1 MKKTSSS
8 MKKQRYHTRTSEHS
22 TQKSNKQAL
31 TPTSN
36 KSQELIDNQQSE
48 DEYYYSEMAAF
59 NRQNGNTSETRSIGG
74 GSLTDDESNISDKI
88 RTNLII
94 NYLPQTMTQ
103 DEIKDLFGT
112 IGAIESC
119 KLVRDKTTGQSL
131 GYGFVNFIR
140 IEDADK
146 AVKTMNGLRL
156 QNKTI
161 KIQVSFAR
169 PSSET
174 IKFANLYIC
183 GIPKQWTTKEL
194 ENYFTSCGKII
205 TSRILT
211 DSNTGTSKSVGF
223 IRFDQRSEAEVA
235 ISKLNGT
242 IPKGFADPVNVKFAN
257 TPNAAKSM
265 IGLPLAPSYLS
276 GIPTPQQPVLTTV
289 PSIRQQLNR
298 YSPLSPA
305 DFFAAAATAS
315 YLPAAAAAAA
325 SATTLSP
332 TTDIAAVGWCIF
344 VYNLAPETE
353 ESILWQLFG
362 PFGAVQNVKIIRD
375 FQTQKCKGFGFVTM
389 TNYDEALMAINSLNG
404 FTLGNRVLQVSFK
417 TNKPIPIRAF

>member
-1 MKKTSSS
+1 MKEGPVLDPNSSVPIS
-8 MKKQRYHTRTSEHS
+8 SQ
-22 TQKSNKQAL
+22 
-31 TPTSN
+31 PTSI
-36 KSQELIDNQQSE
+36 ENQRIIE
-48 DEYYYSEMAAF
+48 DQNEDDDEFCYREMAAF
-59 NRQNGNTSETRSIGG
+59 NRQQGNGSETRSIDG
-74 GSLTDDESNISDKI
+74 GSFADDESNLSDKI

-103 DEIKDLFGT
+103 DEIKDLFGS
-112 IGAIESC
+112 IGTIESC

-140 IEDADK
+140 MEDADK

-161 KIQVSFAR
+161 KVSFAR
-169 PSSET
+169 PSSES
-174 IKFANLYIC
+174 IKFSNLYISNL
-183 GIPKQWTTKEL
+183 PRSMTQQEL
-194 ENYFTSCGKII
+194 ESLFADFGCIISSKI
-205 TSRILT
+205 LC
-211 DSNTGTSKSVGF
+211 NPKAGASKSVGF
-223 IRFDQRSEAEVA
+223 IRFDQRSEAEQA

-242 IPKGFADPVNVKFAN
+242 IPKGFTDPITVKFAN

-265 IGLPLAPSYLS
+265 VGLPLAPSYLP
-276 GIPTPQQPVLTTV
+276 GIPAPQQQPVLTTV
-289 PSIRQQLNR
+289 APIRQSLNR

-305 DFFAAAATAS
+305 DFYAAATAS
-315 YLPAAAAAAA
+315 YLPAAATA
-325 SATTLSP
+325 SATTLTSS
-332 TTDIAAVGWCIF
+332 TDIASVGWCIF
-344 VYNLAPETE
+344 VYNLAPEVE
-353 ESILWQLFG
+353 ENMLWQLFG

-417 TNKPIPIRAF
+417 TNKPMPIRAF

>member
-1 MKKTSSS
+1 MMIGSWHVYKVLS
-8 MKKQRYHTRTSEHS
+8 
-22 TQKSNKQAL
+22 
-31 TPTSN
+31 PTSN
-36 KSQELIDNQQSE
+36 QSQELLDNQQTE

-59 NRQNGNTSETRSIGG
+59 NRQNGNSSETRSMGG
-74 GSLTDDESNISDKI
+74 GSFTDDDSNLSDKI

-140 IEDADK
+140 TEDADK

-161 KIQVSFAR
+161 KISFAR
-169 PSSET
+169 PSSES
-174 IKFANLYIC
+174 IKFSNLYVSNL
-183 GIPKQWTTKEL
+183 PRSMSQQEL
-194 ENYFTSCGKII
+194 ESMFADFGCIISSKILC
-205 TSRILT
+205 SPKA
-211 DSNTGTSKSVGF
+211 GTSKSVGF
-223 IRFDQRSEAEVA
+223 IRFDQRSEAEMA

-242 IPKGFADPVNVKFAN
+242 IPKGFIDPINVKFAN

-265 IGLPLAPSYLS
+265 IGLPLAPSYLP
-276 GIPTPQQPVLTTV
+276 GISTPQQPVLTAV

-298 YSPLSPA
+298 YRETHERSKYRYSPLSPA
-305 DFFAAAATAS
+305 EFFAAAAATAS
-315 YLPAAAAAAA
+315 YLPTATAAA
-325 SATTLSP
+325 SATALTPSA
-332 TTDIAAVGWCIF
+332 DIASVGWCIF

>member
-1 MKKTSSS
+1 ML
-8 MKKQRYHTRTSEHS
+8 QV
-22 TQKSNKQAL
+22 L
-31 TPTSN
+31 TPNPSVPISSQQTTTITTSI
-36 KSQELIDNQQSE
+36 ENQQLIE
-48 DEYYYSEMAAF
+48 DQNEDDDEYFSEMAAF
-59 NRQNGNTSETRSIGG
+59 NREQQGNCSETRSINGG
-74 GSLTDDESNISDKI
+74 NFTDDESNYSDKI

-103 DEIKDLFGT
+103 DEIKDLFGS

-140 IEDADK
+140 IEDAEK

-161 KIQVSFAR
+161 KVSFAR
-169 PSSET
+169 PSSES
-174 IKFANLYIC
+174 IKFSNLYISNL
-183 GIPKQWTTKEL
+183 PRSMTQSEL
-194 ENYFTSCGKII
+194 ESA
-205 TSRILT
+205 
-211 DSNTGTSKSVGF
+211 SKSVGF
-223 IRFDQRSEAEVA
+223 IRFDQRTEAEVA

-242 IPKGFADPVNVKFAN
+242 IPKGFTDPITVKFAN
-257 TPNAAKSM
+257 TPNAVKSM

-276 GIPTPQQPVLTTV
+276 SIPTPQQPVLTTV
-289 PSIRQQLNR
+289 PPIRQQLNRYR

-315 YLPAAAAAAA
+315 YLPTAA
-325 SATTLSP
+325 STTTLTSS
-332 TTDIAAVGWCIF
+332 TDITSVGWCIF

-353 ESILWQLFG
+353 ENMLWQLFG

-417 TNKPIPIRAF
+417 TNKPMPIRAF